1 MEWTEEQTNAGH
13 VDINNS
19 ALIPDELH
27 PNVLNIIAKLVHANT
42 SLLTLKFMDYQQQSN
57 NKGGGH
63 LRNCTEMIFKD
74 NSFTVKKK
82 P

>member
-42 SLLTLKFMDYQQQSN
+42 SLLTLKFIDCQLVNTNTSLLTLKFMDCQQ
-57 NKGGGH
+57 
-63 LRNCTEMIFKD
+63 
-74 NSFTVKKK
+74 
-82 P
+82 